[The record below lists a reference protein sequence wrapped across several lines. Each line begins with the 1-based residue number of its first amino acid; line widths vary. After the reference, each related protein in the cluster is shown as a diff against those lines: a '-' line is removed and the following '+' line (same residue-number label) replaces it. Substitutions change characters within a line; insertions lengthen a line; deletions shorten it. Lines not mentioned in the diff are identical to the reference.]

1 MPLMRYLIVSAGVVS
16 VLSGCIDGNWNSPYP
31 VADRDNN
38 TLYSSFSERPKH
50 LDPVRSYSSSEYAFI
65 AQIYEPLLQYH
76 FLKRPYE
83 LVPLTTSKMPE
94 IRYFDARGRALRTD
108 VSMDRIAFSEY
119 EIEIQP
125 GIQFQPHPALAQD
138 GDGTYRF
145 HALPPEQIAQ
155 AHTLADIGSTGSR
168 ELTAA
173 DYIYQIKR
181 MADAR
186 LHCPIAPI
194 MDEYIVGFSQL
205 AESIAAAR
213 ESQSSTHYLD
223 LRRFELDGVRVLD
236 RYRFRIRIKGKYP
249 QFVYWMAMPFFAP
262 MPWEADAFYSQP
274 GMSDQNLNLHW
285 YPLGT
290 GPFMLTENNPNLRM
304 VMDRNPNF
312 RGEPYPTVGSDED
325 AALGLLEDAG
335 RPMPFIDRAVYSL
348 EKETIP
354 YWNKFLQGYY
364 DASGVSS
371 DSFDQAVQFGD
382 QGQAGLTDDMRERG
396 IKLSTAVSASV
407 YYMGFN
413 MLDPVIGGDGMR
425 ARKLRQALSIAVD
438 YEENISIFAN
448 GRGIAAQSPL
458 PPGIFGYREG
468 EAGMNPQV
476 YRWVNGKRQRRSID
490 EAKALMAEANYRDGI
505 DGVTGKPLVLYF
517 DSASTGPDA
526 KARLNWMRKQF
537 ERVGIQ
543 LVVRATDY
551 NRFQEKMLK
560 GGAQIFQWGW
570 NADYPDPENFLF
582 MLYGPNAKVSHGGEN
597 ASNYSNA
604 DYDALFERMKNM
616 DNGFDRQKIIDKMLA
631 LVQYDAPWIWGY
643 HPQSFSLH
651 HDWYKNVKP
660 NLMANNTLKY
670 KRINVQ
676 DRTAYQSR
684 WNRPVVWPLFALLAV
699 VVVSVIPAVVTYRR
713 RMRKAA
719 L

>member
-186 LHCPIAPI
+186 LHCPIATI

>member
-1 MPLMRYLIVSAGVVS
+1 
-16 VLSGCIDGNWNSPYP
+16 
-31 VADRDNN
+31 
-38 TLYSSFSERPKH
+38 
-50 LDPVRSYSSSEYAFI
+50 
-65 AQIYEPLLQYH
+65 
-76 FLKRPYE
+76 
-83 LVPLTTSKMPE
+83 
-94 IRYFDARGRALRTD
+94 
-108 VSMDRIAFSEY
+108 
-119 EIEIQP
+119 
-125 GIQFQPHPALAQD
+125 
-138 GDGTYRF
+138 
-145 HALPPEQIAQ
+145 
-155 AHTLADIGSTGSR
+155 
-168 ELTAA
+168 
-173 DYIYQIKR
+173 
-181 MADAR
+181 
-186 LHCPIAPI
+186 
-194 MDEYIVGFSQL
+194 
-205 AESIAAAR
+205 
-213 ESQSSTHYLD
+213 
-223 LRRFELDGVRVLD
+223 
-236 RYRFRIRIKGKYP
+236 
-249 QFVYWMAMPFFAP
+249 
-262 MPWEADAFYSQP
+262 
-274 GMSDQNLNLHW
+274 
-285 YPLGT
+285 
-290 GPFMLTENNPNLRM
+290 
-304 VMDRNPNF
+304 
-312 RGEPYPTVGSDED
+312 
-325 AALGLLEDAG
+325 
-335 RPMPFIDRAVYSL
+335 
-348 EKETIP
+348 
-354 YWNKFLQGYY
+354 
-364 DASGVSS
+364 
-371 DSFDQAVQFGD
+371 
-382 QGQAGLTDDMRERG
+382 
-396 IKLSTAVSASV
+396 
-407 YYMGFN
+407 MGFN